1 MKEQIKKTKDIVKE
15 MLETIPRTRDDDA
28 ILVCMVFDKLGK
40 NWRLPFGD
48 VMLEVSKGRLP
59 SFETISRCRRKI
71 QEEFPELRGEIYEQ
85 RNELQEDYKNLAK
98 GDI

>member
-40 NWRLPFGD
+40 NWRLPFAD
-48 VMLEVSKGRLP
+48 IMLEVSKGRLP
-59 SFETISRCRRKI
+59 SFETITRCRRKI
-71 QEEFPELRGEIYEQ
+71 QEEFPELRGTIQEQ

-98 GDI
+98 GEI